1 MARKQ
6 EKETHYIIEKSR
18 GGESFGSCFAWK
30 GANCLYEERVCL
42 GEDRDE
48 KLCKLTWN
56 KIHLKKLSKV
66 SLAL

>member
-18 GGESFGSCFAWK
+18 GGGSFGSCFAWK
-30 GANCLYEERVCL
+30 GANCLYEERDCL

-48 KLCKLTWN
+48 KLCKLT
-56 KIHLKKLSKV
+56 
-66 SLAL
+66 